1 MNTVAKCLAPV
12 ALIGT
17 IVPPL
22 LFLFKS
28 MGEGPMK
35 LIMLVAS
42 VLWFTT
48 APVVMKG
55 GDE

>member
-42 VLWFTT
+42 VLWFPT